1 MGRYI
6 GPVCR
11 LCRAQGGK
19 LMLREEHC
27 FGAKCAQEKRQGP
40 PGVHQRRR
48 KPSEIGIQLKE
59 KQTARYTYGL
69 MEKQFRNYFELASKK
84 SGKTGDILLQLL
96 ERRLDNVVFRLGY
109 GDSRSQARQ
118 LVRHGHIT
126 VNGHRANVPSQLVKS
141 GDAIAWGAGSTKLEP
156 YKSAAKDIQ
165 GKTIPV
171 WLSLNLQDMSGRVL
185 RLPERGDIETTI
197 NDRAIVEFYSR

>member
-1 MGRYI
+1 MGRYT

-11 LCRAQGGK
+11 LCRQQGGK
-19 LMLREEHC
+19 LMLRNEQC
-27 FGAKCAQEKRQGP
+27 LGAKCTADKRQGP
-40 PGVHQRRR
+40 PGVHSRRR
-48 KPSEIGIQLKE
+48 KPSELGVQLRE

-69 MEKQFRNYFELASKK
+69 MEKQFRNYFEEASRRP
-84 SGKTGDILLQLL
+84 GRTGDTLLQLL
-96 ERRLDNVVFRLGY
+96 ERRLDNAVFRLGY
-109 GDSRSQARQ
+109 ADTRSQARQ

-126 VNGHRANVPSQLVKS
+126 INGHRANVPSQLVKS
-141 GDAIAWGAGSTKLEP
+141 GDVLSWRGGSTKLEP

-165 GKTIPV
+165 SKTVPA

-185 RLPERGDIETTI
+185 RLPERGDLETTI